1 MRALFQNL
9 MAGFRLASFF
19 SVSAGRFH
27 VSIRQLAVL
36 TIIEFAFTVGLGYLR
51 LEGAGYFNPYAILQ
65 ALASVTLTLAVAA
78 LLAHWT
84 RTPALLLGYAVAVTA
99 MAPTVLVY
107 IYATQNAWQQF
118 DLGANV
124 AWLWMPAWLLVLGAV
139 MTRAAGLWAPL
150 KPGKRLAIAGFLIA
164 VLAAEAGWLPRF
176 DAWYPVSASKGED
189 VLHIGRHEAL
199 LYQQA
204 RLLKQ
209 NLDALQA
216 QRPKVTDLYFVGF
229 AGYGW
234 QDVFMKEV
242 NTVRALFDNRFDT
255 RGHSVVLINNAKTLN
270 TTPIASTTAL
280 QAALLRVGALINPEE
295 DVLFL
300 FVTSH
305 GSDDPAYLSIDQ
317 DGLDLTQLTPA
328 RLKAALA
335 ATPIKWKVIVVSAC
349 YSGGFIPA
357 LRDDNTLV
365 ITASSADR
373 NSFGCNAR
381 NSMTDFGR
389 AYFAEALN
397 QTTSFTAAFDL
408 ARKRIAA
415 REKTEK
421 LTPSLPQMAM
431 GKNFAAK
438 WRGRFD

>member
-1 MRALFQNL
+1 MLQRLPRRKRRL
-9 MAGFRLASFF
+9 LVTAG
-19 SVSAGRFH
+19 
-27 VSIRQLAVL
+27 
-36 TIIEFAFTVGLGYLR
+36 
-51 LEGAGYFNPYAILQ
+51 
-65 ALASVTLTLAVAA
+65 LAVAF
-78 LLAHWT
+78 
-84 RTPALLLGYAVAVTA
+84 VMVTA
-99 MAPTVLVY
+99 VVIPFAAGPEAPYRPGESIEGLTTELARSLPPDYPRVTFTD
-107 IYATQNAWQQF
+107 ATTESGIQF
-118 DLGANV
+118 THFYGRRTTQLPEDYGSGV
-124 AWLWMPAWLLVLGAV
+124 AWGDYD
-139 MTRAAGLWAPL
+139 G
-150 KPGKRLAIAGFLIA
+150 
-164 VLAAEAGWLPRF
+164 
-176 DAWYPVSASKGED
+176 D
-189 VLHIGRHEAL
+189 
-199 LYQQA
+199 
-204 RLLKQ
+204 
-209 NLDALQA
+209 
-216 QRPKVTDLYFVGF
+216 
-229 AGYGW
+229 GW

-280 QAALLRVGALINPEE
+280 QAALKRVGTLLNPEE

-317 DGLDLTQLTPA
+317 DGLDLTQLTPG

-373 NSFGCNAR
+373 NSFGCDAR

-397 QTTSFTAAFDL
+397 QTTSFTAAFEL

-421 LTPSLPQMAM
+421 LTPSLPQMEM